1 MLDKVKADIKTSL
14 LSGDRFRGEAL
25 KLVQAALQNA
35 RIAKTSDLSSEEEI
49 VVVQKEIKKR
59 KESVAMYESAGYTE
73 KAESEAKEVNI
84 LEEFVPKLLSGTE
97 LLTAVE
103 DFLKEKDVSTMNFA
117 EAIKQC
123 IDTLGNVDKGQLA
136 GILKQKLLK

>member
-1 MLDKVKADIKTSL
+1 
-14 LSGDRFRGEAL
+14 
-25 KLVQAALQNA
+25 
-35 RIAKTSDLSSEEEI
+35 
-49 VVVQKEIKKR
+49 
-59 KESVAMYESAGYTE
+59 MYESAGYTE